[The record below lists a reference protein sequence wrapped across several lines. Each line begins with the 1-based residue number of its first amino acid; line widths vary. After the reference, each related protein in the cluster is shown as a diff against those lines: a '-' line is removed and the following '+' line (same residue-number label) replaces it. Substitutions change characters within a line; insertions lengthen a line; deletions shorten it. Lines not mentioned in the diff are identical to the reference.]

1 MKNSNGFMTL
11 KIELPPT
18 EIVRTIVVPESMTL
32 EDLNDAI
39 QCVMGWEDAHL
50 WAFQDGRR
58 GPIYELPYEDN
69 YKMSGGPPTY
79 DASKVDLRQVF
90 PKRGSK
96 LTYEYDFGD
105 SWDHTVTRMADP
117 KVAEI
122 ACVKSTGPD
131 GIEDIG
137 GQYALAAF
145 IEVLRENP
153 KDEEWAET
161 LEWSGFDDPKRRK
174 AYLAGESAEAK
185 TAKLKEALKHVKVAV
200 PQTEE
205 KKPKMSDAEQSYTL
219 GLTFATIVAEEVWD
233 ILRDAMERGGK
244 CEFYDDDKHSIE
256 TYLLTMFEGLKV
268 ANGDEDE
275 PSTLTVHKKW
285 VDWYATHGKDWKM
298 MREQFD
304 IVEAYARSVVDLYGA
319 ATLDDLYAIMK
330 RYDPGL
336 NPPQSEIVRLLEGR
350 ALWRGIGY
358 RIDGNLI
365 VNGVMFAD
373 DREDVEEAI
382 EELLA
387 SQKEYP
393 RWYPANREELFKWS
407 CQGVYEQT
415 PEVDRLELVLRS
427 LCKLTDDEMEQ
438 AMGDIYVLITTRYPP
453 DAIYKGMVKVNMI
466 AELATKPRQ
475 NLLGAIEE
483 WGDKIHLPCLNGN
496 TVDDL
501 RAREAAKP
509 QEPKISRNAPCP
521 CGSGKKYKMC
531 CGKDK

>member
-1 MKNSNGFMTL
+1 MTL

-50 WAFQDGRR
+50 WMFQDGRR
-58 GPIYELPYEDN
+58 GLIYELPHEDN
-69 YKMSGGPPTY
+69 YNMSGMPPTY
-79 DASKVDLRQVF
+79 DASKVELRQVF

-105 SWDHTVTRMADP
+105 GWDHTVTRMADP
-117 KVAEI
+117 KVGEI
-122 ACVKSTGPD
+122 ACVASTGPD
-131 GIEDIG
+131 GVEDIG
-137 GQYALAAF
+137 GPCVLADF
-145 IEVLRENP
+145 IETMRTNP
-153 KDEEWAET
+153 KDEEWADT
-161 LEWSGFDDPKRRK
+161 LDWSGFDDPKRLK
-174 AYLAGESAEAK
+174 AYLAGESAAAK

-200 PQTEE
+200 PQTEG
-205 KKPKMSDAEQSYTL
+205 KKPKMSDEEQAHML

-233 ILRDAMERGGK
+233 ILRDAMEHGGK
-244 CEFYDDDKHSIE
+244 CEFYDDDKSTVE
-256 TYLLTMFEGLKV
+256 NYLLTMFEGLKV
-268 ANGDEDE
+268 TDGDEDE
-275 PSTLTVHKKW
+275 PSTLTVHKEW

-304 IVEAYARSVVDLYGA
+304 IMEEYARSVVHLYGA
-319 ATLDDLYAIMK
+319 VTLDDLYAIMK

-336 NPPQSEIVRLLEGR
+336 NPPQDEIVRLLEGR
-350 ALWRGIGY
+350 TMWRGIGY

-365 VNGVMFAD
+365 VNDTMFAKD
-373 DREDVEEAI
+373 HEDVEEAI

-393 RWYPANREELFKWS
+393 RWYPANREELFMWS
-407 CQGVYEQT
+407 RLGVYEQT

-427 LCKLTDDEMEQ
+427 LCKLDDDETDQ
-438 AMGDIYVLITTRYPP
+438 VVGAIYDLTLTGYPP
-453 DAIYKGMVKVNMI
+453 EVIYKSMVMMKLIERVS
-466 AELATKPRQ
+466 TKPRQ
-475 NLLGAIEE
+475 NLLDAIEE

-501 RAREAAKP
+501 SAAEAAKP